1 MFNVILQ
8 ELLIASRNLEFF
20 TSGYRYLIQIL
31 PAAVVAP
38 MYFSGKIEFGV
49 INQSVSAFNHILSDF
64 SLIVFQF
71 QSISAFSAV
80 IDRLGDLSISLSLS
94 LPPVDKLNF
103 IKFFITG
110 EFDDLLDGN
119 GSSLSS
125 QNNSVDDINIIF
137 KSGSSVVSSNGS
149 LTQSDPCLV
158 LEILNLTLITP
169 RSGNVLITDLT
180 LELKDKDHLLVL
192 VSSTTCKSEH

>member
-1 MFNVILQ
+1 MYFIWVYVMLQ

-20 TSGYRYLIQIL
+20 TNGYRYLIQIL

-80 IDRLGDLSISLSLS
+80 IDRLGDLPPS
-94 LPPVDKLNF
+94 LPPLPP
-103 IKFFITG
+103 
-110 EFDDLLDGN
+110 
-119 GSSLSS
+119 SL
-125 QNNSVDDINIIF
+125 
-137 KSGSSVVSSNGS
+137 
-149 LTQSDPCLV
+149 P
-158 LEILNLTLITP
+158 LIT
-169 RSGNVLITDLT
+169 
-180 LELKDKDHLLVL
+180 
-192 VSSTTCKSEH
+192 

>member
-1 MFNVILQ
+1 VFNVILQ

-94 LPPVDKLNF
+94 LPP
-103 IKFFITG
+103 
-110 EFDDLLDGN
+110 
-119 GSSLSS
+119 SLPPS
-125 QNNSVDDINIIF
+125 
-137 KSGSSVVSSNGS
+137 
-149 LTQSDPCLV
+149 
-158 LEILNLTLITP
+158 
-169 RSGNVLITDLT
+169 R
-180 LELKDKDHLLVL
+180 
-192 VSSTTCKSEH
+192 